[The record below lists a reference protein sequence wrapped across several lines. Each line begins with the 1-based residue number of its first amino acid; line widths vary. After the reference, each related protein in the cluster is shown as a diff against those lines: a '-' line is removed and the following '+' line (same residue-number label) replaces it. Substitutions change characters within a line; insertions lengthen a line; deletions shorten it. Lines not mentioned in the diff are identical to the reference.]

1 MSTIPKIPV
10 LGNIVIDEVFEYY
23 DFPRVFT
30 CKNST
35 GNSYFALSI
44 YDDDDRFEWLYL
56 SISSFRK
63 KAILEN
69 KISLHYA
76 ITNPEDNFL
85 IKIKSFSDK
94 SKLPEFEYIL
104 PEQLSEDD
112 LPSTDY
118 ILKSTRTSVILQY
131 ENPKLVAS
139 ASRRETFDYR
149 ILPDTD
155 IHEVPARKLGNIIV
169 STQELIDALGQASTD
184 KPTVRGPIPAELL
197 QKTKINVSQFFQGS
211 FGVQFSAD
219 QPSDLFNESTVQ
231 SALQELGN
239 LFNAADSERDLSDK
253 LHTLK
258 GRVAAKYAKLLAE
271 LVDINSGLKLEWGS
285 VDSQKGGKFSL
296 SQEQIKNASALVERI
311 EIDMAEELIVHG
323 QLIGFNIRTKRFE
336 IEDNNGTRFIG
347 KVDRDALSKFPNPT
361 VREYYSATIRVLLE
375 THPSSG
381 EETTKWVLIGLSSQ
395 KTFLCKVR

>member
-1 MSTIPKIPV
+1 MSIIPKIPV

-35 GNSYFALSI
+35 GNLYFALSI

-85 IKIKSFSDK
+85 IKIESFSDK
-94 SKLPEFEYIL
+94 SKPPKFEYIF

-271 LVDINSGLKLEWGS
+271 LLDINSGLKLEWGS

-296 SQEQIKNASALVERI
+296 
-311 EIDMAEELIVHG
+311 
-323 QLIGFNIRTKRFE
+323 
-336 IEDNNGTRFIG
+336 
-347 KVDRDALSKFPNPT
+347 
-361 VREYYSATIRVLLE
+361 
-375 THPSSG
+375 
-381 EETTKWVLIGLSSQ
+381 
-395 KTFLCKVR
+395 